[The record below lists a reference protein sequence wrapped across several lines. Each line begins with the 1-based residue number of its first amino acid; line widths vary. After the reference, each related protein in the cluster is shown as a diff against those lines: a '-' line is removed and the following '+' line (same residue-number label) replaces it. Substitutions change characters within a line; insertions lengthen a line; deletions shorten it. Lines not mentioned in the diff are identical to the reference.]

1 MGTSLTGLTP
11 STTYDAL
18 IKVGDNGPLSGT
30 QKRLSDGLGNDSAI
44 SLSTT
49 ALRVDG
55 VTTMEQSSASVALTV
70 SSGWGGGFDNP
81 IMNFGR
87 IGLAVNGQ
95 IGYDDPNT
103 LLYIGTTT
111 SHAFSIRTSNTE
123 RIRITPA
130 GNVGIG
136 TSSPS
141 VLLEANGK
149 IRTTRIG
156 VASQYIEVDGGDAS
170 GGFITMGGA
179 GKTLAIRNNSTGSS
193 DVLFDQAVATRYTF
207 AQAGTQILRI
217 DADGIKFGTDSAA
230 ANALDDYEEGTFTPS
245 LNFGGNSVGL
255 TYFDR
260 QGNYTKIGR
269 QVTCTMYI
277 AITAVGTSTG
287 NATIDGLPF
296 TSSNANRGSVSAVSF
311 RFDNITFSGQFM
323 GNLVQ
328 NGTSINLSSTN
339 LLGVE
344 TATNETNFN
353 GSSEF
358 NAITVTYF
366 TA

>member
-30 QKRLSDGLGNDSAI
+30 QKRISDGLGNDSAM
-44 SLSTT
+44 SLSTSGV
-49 ALRVDG
+49 RVDG
-55 VTTMEQSSASVALTV
+55 SALFEQSSASVAMTV

-95 IGYDDPNT
+95 LGYDDPNT

-136 TSSPS
+136 TSTPS

-149 IRTTRIG
+149 IRTTRGG

-217 DADGIKFGTDSAA
+217 DADGIKFGTDSSAS
-230 ANALDDYEEGTFTPS
+230 NALDDYEEGTWTMGIS
-245 LNFGGNSVGL
+245 FGGNSVGA
-255 TYFDR
+255 TYANNT
-260 QGNYTKIGR
+260 GTYTKIGR
-269 QVTCTMYI
+269 QVT
-277 AITAVGTSTG
+277 VNGLVEFSNKGTSTG
-287 NATIDGLPF
+287 LAAISGLPF
-296 TSSNANRGSVSAVSF
+296 PIGSAVANYVAGSAYF
-311 RFDNITFSGQFM
+311 GAVTFLGQFQ
-323 GNLVQ
+323 VFA
-328 NGTSINLSSTN
+328 ISSESRVR
-339 LLGVE
+339 LRDVSSLGVISDL
-344 TATNETNFN
+344 NETNFAN
-353 GSSEF
+353 NS
-358 NAITVTYF
+358 TVMIGLTYF
-366 TA
+366 V